1 MAIPSSRSLIFE
13 VKSTESELAFRSL
26 WISVFSITS
35 PPADFRRLRKTSDFF
50 GNLQKWSCRLQKS
63 QHSQDKNL
71 TLIYQKKLAGI
82 LLLLFFYELTILLSF
97 TAMQKLFWLTQKA
110 SKKSWP
116 RKWMTGLKSTV
127 MMNQC
132 LKWVVSLDKG
142 LYSTLSLFTQVYHKW
157 VPATYCWGGNPVMD

>member
-13 VKSTESELAFRSL
+13 VKSTGSELAFG
-26 WISVFSITS
+26 
-35 PPADFRRLRKTSDFF
+35 RLRQTSDVF
-50 GNLQKWSCRLQKS
+50 GNLRKWSCRLQKS

-82 LLLLFFYELTILLSF
+82 LLLLFFYEFTILLSF